1 MRPGRH
7 AAEDGSFRRS
17 AGMAVGRAA
26 LLLLV
31 AVVLGVFLL
40 NQIDDAPETTVDQTS
55 DVTEPD
61 DDNGATPT
69 TAPTTSTTVRAAKDP
84 ATVKVLA
91 VNGTTQSGIGA
102 RTKEVLQ
109 GAKYNA
115 LAPTD
120 AAAKLKPVKTTV
132 IYYQPGFDVDALA
145 IAQLFQLTVAN
156 TKPMPQDMATQVV
169 ASRNVAASNIVV
181 IAGEDIVPKL
191 PAATT
196 TTTAARSNTTTT
208 RRATTTS
215 STTST
220 TARP

>member
-40 NQIDDAPETTVDQTS
+40 NQIDDAPETTVDQTT

-61 DDNGATPT
+61 DNGTTPT
-69 TAPTTSTTVRAAKDP
+69 TAATTTTTIRAAKDP

-169 ASRNVAASNIVV
+169 ASRNVATSNIVV
-181 IAGEDIVPKL
+181 MAGEDIVPKL
-191 PAATT
+191 PAPAST
-196 TTTAARSNTTTT
+196 TTTAKSNTTTT

-220 TARP
+220 TAKP